1 MIIYLSLRNPAALK
15 QHDPSVCHYILAH
28 PVQKVSKLPSLTL
41 THFPPY
47 KGLLNIKNLKVDCLK
62 LVMHIN

>member
-41 THFPPY
+41 THFPSNRELSEIMNLNGDLY
-47 KGLLNIKNLKVDCLK
+47 K
-62 LVMHIN
+62 